1 MGDIGEFIENFVEII
16 RHHPNQLDQ
25 MVENAYDECD
35 GEFSIDEIREAMVE
49 RVRIEPPII
58 IKSSKVIVK
67 RPQLRAHDSE
77 GKSRKT
83 HYRDMGQKTAIL
95 DIVDKHPK
103 GIAKTTITGVLRKD
117 NSHWRPLITR
127 WLREMVDDKVI
138 QTDGSRFYPYN
149 VSYHTRESEIHRR
162 IYECIGSHEKR
173 PVTTTEI
180 AKAIKCNGGKTW
192 YLVQQGLKDLEE
204 MGYVEYKNR
213 RWVWTR

>member
-1 MGDIGEFIENFVEII
+1 MADISEVIEDFVEII
-16 RHHPNQLDQ
+16 RHHPHQLDQ

-49 RVRIEPPII
+49 VVRIEPPVIV
-58 IKSSKVIVK
+58 KSSKVEVL

-77 GKSRKT
+77 GNSRKS
-83 HYRDMGQKTAIL
+83 HYREMGQKTAIL

-103 GIAKTTITGVLRKD
+103 GIHKSAILGLLRKD
-117 NSHWRPLITR
+117 NGHWRPRMTR

-149 VSYHTRESEIHRR
+149 VPYQTRESEIHRR
-162 IYECIGSHEKR
+162 IYECLG
-173 PVTTTEI
+173 TQNGGFTMTEI
-180 AKAIKCNGGKTW
+180 AQAVKCHGGKTR
-192 YLVQQGLKDLEE
+192 YLVHQGLKDLEE
-204 MGYVEYKNR
+204 MGYVECKNR